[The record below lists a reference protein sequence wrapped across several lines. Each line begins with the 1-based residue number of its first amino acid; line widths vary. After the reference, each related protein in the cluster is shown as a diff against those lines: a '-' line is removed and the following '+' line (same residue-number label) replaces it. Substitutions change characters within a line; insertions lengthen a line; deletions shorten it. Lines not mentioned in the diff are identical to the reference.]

1 MRKAFFALLVAA
13 PLAVLADGPWFQG
26 TVDEALKSA
35 AQQKKV
41 LTLKFY
47 ADW

>member
-1 MRKAFFALLVAA
+1 MRKALVALLVAA
-13 PLAVLADGPWFQG
+13 PLALLAQGPWMHG
-26 TVDEALKSA
+26 TIDDALKAA

-41 LTLKFY
+41 VTLKFY